1 MALTTVRSTGISSLP
16 SISGAN
22 LTSLTA
28 GNLTGTLPAISGA
41 SLTGITT
48 GKILQAVQSKS
59 TTGQSS
65 LTTGM
70 VEYTGGNVSITPSAT
85 SSKVLIMITG
95 SLMVGRNGQSQ
106 THGSG
111 RTHIYRDSTDIDIHC
126 ECGQN
131 YGSMG
136 SSSSWADHG
145 ITFNNVGLDSP
156 NTTSSVTYKLY
167 FRGGGS
173 LQGYV
178 PMGGHITFTAL
189 EIAA

>member
-1 MALTTVRSTGISSLP
+1 MSLIKVKGSSITGALAAVDGSALTGIS
-16 SISGAN
+16 
-22 LTSLTA
+22 A
-28 GNLTGTLPAISGA
+28 G
-41 SLTGITT
+41 
-48 GKILQAVQSKS
+48 KVLQAVQSQPYA
-59 TTGQSS
+59 GQSS

-145 ITFNNVGLDSP
+145 ITFNNIGLDSP

-167 FRGGGS
+167 FRGGGN